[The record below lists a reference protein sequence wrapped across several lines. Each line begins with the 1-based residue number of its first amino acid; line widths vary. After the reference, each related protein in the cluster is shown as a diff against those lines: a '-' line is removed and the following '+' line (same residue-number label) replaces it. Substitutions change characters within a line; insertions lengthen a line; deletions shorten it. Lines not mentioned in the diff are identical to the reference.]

1 MQNNRNMKAWILECL
16 YGIVT
21 IIGGIILASFCG
33 WVAIKAAD
41 FYTRIFI
48 IPVLFCSVSIIIQ
61 GCIQFLKGLNMRKGM
76 NDDTVLNSSVFDKNY
91 ILNILDKTCSKLS
104 IVGFLLF
111 WFVLL
116 IVFDYT
122 SITQGEPLI
131 FIVSLPFW
139 IVGILVAI
147 MNFKR

>member
-1 MQNNRNMKAWILECL
+1 
-16 YGIVT
+16 
-21 IIGGIILASFCG
+21 
-33 WVAIKAAD
+33 
-41 FYTRIFI
+41 
-48 IPVLFCSVSIIIQ
+48 
-61 GCIQFLKGLNMRKGM
+61 MRKGM
-76 NDDTVLNSSVFDKNY
+76 NDDTVLDSSVFDKNY
-91 ILNILDKTCSKLS
+91 ILNLLDKTCSKLF

-122 SITQGEPLI
+122 AITQGEPLI